1 MRVSVG
7 GENRLTTSE
16 PVQLLGSG
24 FPKLASN
31 QRIFT
36 SQALFGACRTKAR
49 EYCVPTRDDRMA
61 PNGSPL
67 IVACSLLGSRN
78 ACERG
83 FKVRPHSLAK
93 RREDHACA
101 NEQFPP
107 SSRSSALMPLL
118 SDGCETL
125 HCLAARVKLRSLHSA
140 AKYRT

>member
-7 GENRLTTSE
+7 GENRLPTSE
-16 PVQLLGSG
+16 PAQLLGSD

-36 SQALFGACRTKAR
+36 SQALFGACGTKAR

-101 NEQFPP
+101 QEQFP
-107 SSRSSALMPLL
+107 S
-118 SDGCETL
+118 
-125 HCLAARVKLRSLHSA
+125 
-140 AKYRT
+140 

>member
-101 NEQFPP
+101 QEQFP
-107 SSRSSALMPLL
+107 S
-118 SDGCETL
+118 
-125 HCLAARVKLRSLHSA
+125 
-140 AKYRT
+140 